1 MLELRNITKQY
12 VTGDEKVDAL
22 GGVSIRFRKSEFV
35 SILGPSGCGK
45 TTMLNIIGG
54 LDRYTSGD
62 LIIGGK
68 STKLFRD
75 ADWDTYRNHSIGFVF
90 QSYNLIPHQ
99 SVLSNVELALTLSGV
114 SKAERRR
121 RATEALER
129 VGLGNQL
136 KKRPNQ
142 LSGGQMQRVA
152 IARALVNDPEIL
164 LADEPTG
171 ALDSVT
177 SVQIMDLLR
186 EIAKTKL
193 VIMVTHNNELA
204 EEYSTRIISL
214 RDGLVTGDTDEYDGK
229 GEEPAEV
236 VAEKGKKVKKRKE
249 KRASMSFLTALSL
262 SFNNLR
268 SKITRTLLVS
278 FAGSIGIIGIALI
291 LSCSN
296 GVQLFIDRVQED
308 TLSSYPITIQ
318 RESVDMTSLVTSMM
332 GVTTDESGGHD
343 RDAVYSNDVMLKTLE
358 ALNNPEMQ
366 TNDLREF
373 KKYIEA
379 NPEKFDEY
387 VSAIKYTYFLNMN
400 VYSYDK
406 EGKIFKVNPSDMFD
420 GMGDMAES
428 FKAMPIWQEM
438 LPGRDGSLVNELVR
452 EQYDVIYG
460 NWPTNENEI
469 VFIVDENND
478 ISDIMLYALGL
489 KDRAELEKLFV
500 DFMTGELGGDEGE
513 KAVTKWAYDEI
524 VGREYKLVLPSAF
537 YRVDTESGNYYDV
550 REDENYDIYLADAVN
565 SGMTLKVSG
574 IIRPNPEA
582 TAHSLMGAVG
592 YTSALTE
599 KYITLINE
607 SAPVK
612 AQMDKPDTDIFSGVK
627 FASNLSKAE
636 EAARVSEY
644 VGALDAK
651 GGAAFYRTVMIGE
664 NLDAT
669 VEGEMAKFT
678 DRESM
683 ILYIKTALTDGG
695 YTEDKINEYMESV
708 EGYNEQQLKIFLRTY
723 IAEAAE
729 QMMNARFDS
738 MGDEMLAGALMQYV
752 TTLDEDGLAGLIDYL
767 PKASTYEDNLA
778 RLGYVDL
785 EEPAAISVYA
795 ADFDR
800 KDAIADLIEEYN
812 EGVSDEQKISYT
824 DYVAILMS
832 NVSVILN
839 IISIVLIGFV
849 SISLVVSSIMIGII
863 TYISVLER
871 TKEIGILRAVGASK
885 RNVSSV
891 FNAET
896 FILGLASGI
905 LGIAITLMFVGII
918 NFIIPMFTD
927 IAVFAELPL
936 WGGIGLIIVSVVLNL
951 IAGILPSR
959 IAAKK
964 DPVIALR
971 TE

>member
-1 MLELRNITKQY
+1 MLELRNITKEY
-12 VTGDEKVDAL
+12 VTGDERVDAL

-62 LIIGGK
+62 LIIGGR

-114 SKAERRR
+114 SKSERRR

-152 IARALVNDPEIL
+152 IARALVNDPDIL

-204 EEYSTRIISL
+204 EAYSTRIISL
-214 RDGLVTGDTDEYDGK
+214 RDGLVTGDTNEYDG
-229 GEEPAEV
+229 EDEASVE
-236 VAEKGKKVKKRKE
+236 VAEKKSKGERKRRE
-249 KRASMSFLTALSL
+249 KRASMSFFTALSL

-268 SKITRTLLVS
+268 SKFTRTLLVS

-318 RESVDMTSLVTSMM
+318 RENVDMTSLVTSMM
-332 GVTTDESGGHD
+332 GVTTDENGAHD

-358 ALNNPEMQ
+358 ALNNPKIQ
-366 TNDLREF
+366 SNDLRAF

-379 NPEKFDEY
+379 NPEKFDGIA
-387 VSAIKYTYFLNMN
+387 SAIKYTYALNLQ
-400 VYSYDK
+400 VYSYD
-406 EGKIFKVNPSDMFD
+406 ENGKILKINPTDMFD
-420 GMGDMAES
+420 GMGDAAES
-428 FKAMPIWQEM
+428 FKQMPVWQEM
-438 LPGRDGSLVNELVR
+438 LPGRDGSLVNELVM

-469 VFIVDENND
+469 VLIVDKNND
-478 ISDIMLYALGL
+478 ISDIMLYSLGL
-489 KDRAELEKLFV
+489 KNRVELEKMIV
-500 DFMTGELGGDEGE
+500 DFATGSLDIDDEKE
-513 KAVTKWAYDEI
+513 VAKWAYEEI
-524 VGREYKLVLPSAF
+524 VGKEYKLVLPTAF
-537 YRVDTESGNYYDV
+537 YRVDKESGNYYDV
-550 REDENYDIYLADAVN
+550 RDDENADIYLADVVN
-565 SGMTLKVSG
+565 SGITLRVSG

-592 YTSALTE
+592 YTSALTD
-599 KYITLINE
+599 KYISFTND
-607 SAPVK
+607 SAPVR
-612 AQMDKPDTDIFSGVK
+612 AQLENPEKDIFKGVK
-627 FASNLSKAE
+627 FTANLSKSEQAE
-636 EAARVSEY
+636 RVSEY
-644 VGALDAK
+644 VMTADTVARAAL
-651 GGAAFYRTVMIGE
+651 YREVMIGE
-664 NLDAT
+664 NLEST

-683 ILYIKTALTDGG
+683 IAYINAMLSEGG
-695 YTEDKINEYMESV
+695 YSEDKINEYMASV
-708 EGYNEQQLKIFLRTY
+708 DTYNEQQLKLFLRTY
-723 IAEAAE
+723 IEEAAKG
-729 QMMNARFDS
+729 MMNAQFDS

-752 TTLDEDGLAGLIDYL
+752 SALDEDGLAGLIDYL
-767 PKASTYEDNLA
+767 PKTSTYEENLKL
-778 RLGYVDL
+778 LGYVSA
-785 EEPAAISVYA
+785 EEPMSISIYA
-795 ADFDR
+795 VDFDK

-812 EGVSDEQKISYT
+812 GGVGDEQKISYT
-824 DYVAILMS
+824 DYVAMLMS
-832 NVSVILN
+832 NISVILN

-885 RNVSSV
+885 RNISSV

-896 FILGLASGI
+896 FILGLSSGI
-905 LGIAITLMFVGII
+905 LGIAITLGFVGII
-918 NFIIPMFTD
+918 NLIIPMFTD
-927 IAVFAELPL
+927 ISVYAELPL
-936 WGGIGLIIVSVVLNL
+936 WGAVGLIIVSVALNL

>member
-12 VTGDEKVDAL
+12 VTGDERVDAL

-62 LIIGGK
+62 LIIGGR
-68 STKLFRD
+68 STKSFRD
-75 ADWDTYRNHSIGFVF
+75 GDWDTYRNHSIGFVF

-186 EIAKTKL
+186 EISKTKL

-204 EEYSTRIISL
+204 KEYSTRIISL
-214 RDGLVTGDTDEYDGK
+214 RDGLVTGDTDEYDGE
-229 GEEPAEV
+229 GEEASGAPEND
-236 VAEKGKKVKKRKE
+236 KKTVKRRE
-249 KRASMSFLTALSL
+249 KRASMSFFTALSL

-268 SKITRTLLVS
+268 SKFTRTLLVS

-318 RESVDMTSLVTSMM
+318 RENVDMTSLITSMM
-332 GVTTDESGGHD
+332 GITTDENGGHD
-343 RDAVYSNDVMLKTLE
+343 RDAVYSSDVMLKTLE
-358 ALNNPEMQ
+358 ALNNPKMQ

-379 NPEKFDEY
+379 NPEKFDGIA
-387 VSAIKYTYFLNMN
+387 SAIKYTYALNLQ
-400 VYSYDK
+400 VYSYDQS
-406 EGKIFKVNPSDMFD
+406 GRILKINPSDMFD
-420 GMGDMAES
+420 GMGDAAES
-428 FKAMPIWQEM
+428 FKQMPVWQEM
-438 LPGRDGSLVNELVR
+438 LPGRDGSLVNELVM

-460 NWPTNENEI
+460 EWPQNENEI
-469 VFIVDENND
+469 VFIVDKNND
-478 ISDIMLYALGL
+478 ISDIMLYSLGL
-489 KDRAELEKLFV
+489 KDRSELEKMIV
-500 DFMTGELGGDEGE
+500 DFATGSLGEGDDE
-513 KAVTKWAYDEI
+513 AVAKWAYDEI
-524 VGREYKLVLPSAF
+524 VGMEYKLVLPTAF
-537 YRVDTESGNYYDV
+537 YKLDRESGNYYDV
-550 REDENYDIYLADAVN
+550 REDENADIYLAEAVN
-565 SGMTLKVSG
+565 SGITLRVSG

-592 YTSALTE
+592 YTSALTD
-599 KYITLINE
+599 KYIALTNASE
-607 SAPVK
+607 PVV
-612 AQMDKPDTDIFSGVK
+612 AQLGDSEVDIFKGVK
-627 FASNLSKAE
+627 FTANLNKSEQAE
-636 EAARVSEY
+636 RVSEY
-644 VGALDAK
+644 VSSLDLAGGAL
-651 GGAAFYRTVMIGE
+651 FYRDVMIGE
-664 NLDAT
+664 SLDGA
-669 VEGEMAKFT
+669 VEGEMARFS

-683 ILYIKTALTDGG
+683 IAYINMMLSQSG
-695 YTEDKINEYMESV
+695 YSEDKINEYMESMQ
-708 EGYNEQQLKIFLRTY
+708 GYSEQQLKLFLRTY
-723 IAEAAE
+723 IEEAVKEA
-729 QMMNARFDS
+729 MNARFDM
-738 MGDEMLAGALMQYV
+738 MGDEMLAGALIEYV
-752 TTLDEDGLAGLIDYL
+752 STLDVDGLAGLIDYL
-767 PKASTYEDNLA
+767 PKTSTYEENLSL
-778 RLGYVDL
+778 LGYVDA
-785 EEPAAISVYA
+785 EEPFSVSLYA
-795 ADFDR
+795 VDFDK
-800 KDAIADLIEEYN
+800 KDAIADIIDEYN
-812 EGVSDEQKISYT
+812 GGVADEQKISYT

-832 NVSVILN
+832 NISIILN

-896 FILGLASGI
+896 FILGLASGT
-905 LGIAITLMFVGII
+905 LGIAITLGFVGII
-918 NFIIPMFTD
+918 NLIIPMFTD
-927 IAVFAELPL
+927 ISVYAELPL
-936 WGGIGLIIVSVVLNL
+936 WGAVGLIIVSVILNL

>member
-1 MLELRNITKQY
+1 MLELRNITKEY

-62 LIIGGK
+62 LIIGGR
-68 STKLFRD
+68 STKSFRD
-75 ADWDTYRNHSIGFVF
+75 GDWDTYRNHSIGFVF

-99 SVLSNVELALTLSGV
+99 SVLKNVELALTLSGV

-121 RATEALER
+121 RATEALIR

-152 IARALVNDPEIL
+152 IARALVNDPDIL

-177 SVQIMDLLR
+177 SVQIMDILR

-204 EEYSTRIISL
+204 EAYSTRIISL
-214 RDGLVTGDTDEYDGK
+214 RDGLVTGDTNEYSGE
-229 GEEPAEV
+229 GEEAVE
-236 VAEKGKKVKKRKE
+236 AVKKTRGRRE
-249 KRASMSFLTALSL
+249 KRASMSFFTALSL

-268 SKITRTLLVS
+268 SKLTRTLLVS

-318 RESVDMTSLVTSMM
+318 RENVDMTSLITSMM
-332 GVTTDESGGHD
+332 GITADENGGHD
-343 RDAVYSNDVMLKTLE
+343 RDAVYSSDVMRKTLE
-358 ALNNPEMQ
+358 ALNNPKMQ

-379 NPEKFDEY
+379 NPEKLDGIA
-387 VSAIKYTYFLNMN
+387 SAIKYTYALNLQ
-400 VYSYDK
+400 VYSYDRN
-406 EGKIFKVNPSDMFD
+406 GKILKINPSDMFD
-420 GMGDMAES
+420 GMGDAAES
-428 FKAMPIWQEM
+428 FKQMPVWQEM
-438 LPGRDGSLVNELVR
+438 LPGRDGSLVNELVM

-460 NWPTNENEI
+460 EWPTNENEI
-469 VFIVDENND
+469 VLIVDKNND
-478 ISDIMLYALGL
+478 ISDIMLYSLGL
-489 KDRAELEKLFV
+489 KERSELEKIIV
-500 DFMTGELGGDEGE
+500 DFATGSLGESDEA
-513 KAVTKWAYDEI
+513 AVAKWAYDEI
-524 VGREYKLVLPSAF
+524 VGMEYKLVLPTAF
-537 YRVDTESGNYYDV
+537 YKLDRESGNYYDV
-550 REDENYDIYLADAVN
+550 REDENADIYLAEAVN
-565 SGMTLKVSG
+565 SGITLRVSG

-582 TAHSLMGAVG
+582 TAHSLIGAVG
-592 YTSALTE
+592 YTSALTD
-599 KYITLINE
+599 KYIALTNA
-607 SAPVK
+607 SDPVL
-612 AQMDKPDTDIFSGVK
+612 AQLADSEVDIFSGVK
-627 FASNLSKAE
+627 FTANLNKAE
-636 EAARVSEY
+636 QAERVREY
-644 VGALDAK
+644 VSMLDLMGSAL
-651 GGAAFYRTVMIGE
+651 FYRDVMIGE
-664 NLDAT
+664 SLDDA

-683 ILYIKTALTDGG
+683 IAYINMMLSEGG
-695 YTEDKINEYMESV
+695 YSEDKINEYMESMQ
-708 EGYNEQQLKIFLRTY
+708 GYSEQQLRLFLRTY
-723 IAEAAE
+723 IEEAVKE
-729 QMMNARFDS
+729 MMNARFDTMS
-738 MGDEMLAGALMQYV
+738 DEMLAGALMQYMAA
-752 TTLDEDGLAGLIDYL
+752 LDEDSVAGLIEYL
-767 PKASTYEDNLA
+767 PKTSTYEENLSL
-778 RLGYVDL
+778 LGYVDA
-785 EEPAAISVYA
+785 EEPFSVSLYA
-795 ADFDR
+795 VDFDK
-800 KDAIADLIEEYN
+800 KDAIADIIDEYN
-812 EGVSDEQKISYT
+812 EGVGDEQKISYT

-832 NVSVILN
+832 NVSIILN

-885 RNVSSV
+885 KNISSV

-896 FILGLASGI
+896 FILGFASGV
-905 LGIAITLMFVGII
+905 LGIAITLGFVGII
-918 NFIIPMFTD
+918 NLIIPIFTD
-927 IAVFAELPL
+927 ISVYAELPL
-936 WGGIGLIIVSVVLNL
+936 WGAVGLIIVSVILNL